1 MIGFVATFISKE
13 IVMNKLNKFKLW
25 KLKFDIWLIK
35 YDFIIGAI
43 LLGFIA
49 SVVSVFLAII
59 IGG

>member
-1 MIGFVATFISKE
+1 
-13 IVMNKLNKFKLW
+13 MNKLNKFKLW